1 MLNLKNIHKFHTL
14 EHTSVTFM
22 TIQTVS
28 ISKKASKVK
37 GDSQAAW
44 LRFQEVQV
52 LHQLQADRA
61 YQECPAGWRE
71 GGEGQLSGLS
81 LEWKWNTLLLQSASA
96 MTKMPRNCLCRDV
109 CAIMSL
115 QSPSGLL
122 TLSPGSPTEPGGP
135 EEPGGPVGPWKRWE
149 KSG

>member
-1 MLNLKNIHKFHTL
+1 MLNLINIHKFHKL
-14 EHTSVTFM
+14 EHTSLTLM

-71 GGEGQLSGLS
+71 GGVGQLSGSS
-81 LEWKWNTLLLQSASA
+81 LEWKWNTSFAKCIGNDQNASELSVQRCL
-96 MTKMPRNCLCRDV
+96 RNIV
-109 CAIMSL
+109 SL
-115 QSPSGLL
+115 YKAL
-122 TLSPGSPTEPGGP
+122 
-135 EEPGGPVGPWKRWE
+135 VDY
-149 KSG
+149 